1 MAEIKSRGFTLGDL
15 ARIIDLLQSFLPKVE
30 LLLQK
35 IEELIELLRD
45 QKQRGGDKARR
56 NQVINADVRDTGKP
70 LSQCPP
76 D

>member
-35 IEELIELLRD
+35 IEELLELLRD
-45 QKQRGGDKARR
+45 QKSGGVTIPEENR
-56 NQVINADVRDTGKP
+56 
-70 LSQCPP
+70 
-76 D
+76 